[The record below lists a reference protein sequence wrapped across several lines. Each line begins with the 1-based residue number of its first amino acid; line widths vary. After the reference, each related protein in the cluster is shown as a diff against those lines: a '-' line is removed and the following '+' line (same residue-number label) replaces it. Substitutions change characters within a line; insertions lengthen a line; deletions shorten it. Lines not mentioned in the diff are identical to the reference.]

1 MPEQDGKGVICTI
14 TWTEDD
20 VKTALKNRLKR
31 EPTAEELEQACD
43 AVFSRQETILD
54 SCIEKGWEIIG
65 MILDGDFE

>member
-1 MPEQDGKGVICTI
+1 MEEKKGVICTI

-20 VKTALKNRLKR
+20 VKTALGDRLKR
-31 EPTAEELEQACD
+31 KPTAEEFEQACN
-43 AVFSRQETILD
+43 AVFSRQKTILD